1 MGHQA
6 IANDILASGIVARAE
21 ELALEAEARSKPLE
35 VDPYRRELFELFV
48 TAHGAGYLSEESP
61 VDLTADGLC
70 HELGRRWG
78 LADAARSSFEH
89 QQKLSPDHLSKMRL
103 LWSIMRMW
111 MEWAYAWD
119 RWPEFH
125 SDAKPR

>member
-6 IANDILASGIVARAE
+6 LGKDVLASGIVVRAE

-35 VDPYRRELFELFV
+35 VEPYRRQLFELFV
-48 TAHGAGYLSEESP
+48 TAHGAGYVCEDGP

-70 HELGRRWG
+70 HELSRRWG

-89 QQKLSPDHLSKMRL
+89 QQKLSAEHLSKMRL

-125 SDAKPR
+125 SDVKA